1 MWARG
6 DMMERRKIATTAVL
20 TPLLLLMM
28 AILISTQ
35 LICITYKY
43 VTCLL
48 SIPCVAEATRAFA
61 ELDLR
66 VANTGRGIRSR
77 FYGS

>member
-6 DMMERRKIATTAVL
+6 DMMERRKIATIAVL

-61 ELDLR
+61 DS
-66 VANTGRGIRSR
+66 NQKIRFMRS
-77 FYGS
+77 